1 MIDKGSEF
9 FNRSTKSW
17 LEKNAEDMYSAYN
30 EGKSVVVVE
39 KFIRILKYK
48 ICKNMNWVSI
58 NVYIDKLY
66 DIVNKYNNKYHNIIR
81 MKLVDVKSNTY
92 SDSSKLFFQKALL
105 HIGPKNVLRLKKL
118 KTLFH
123 GYIIY

>member
-9 FNRSTKSW
+9 FNRSIKSW

-48 ICKNMNWVSI
+48 IYKNMNWVSI

-81 MKLVDVKSNTY
+81 MKLVDIKSNTY
-92 SDSSKLFFQKALL
+92 TDSSKE
-105 HIGPKNVLRLKKL
+105 INNKNTKVNVGDNARTWKYK
-118 KTLFH
+118 
-123 GYIIY
+123 IIFSKGFTP

>member
-92 SDSSKLFFQKALL
+92 TDSSKE
-105 HIGPKNVLRLKKL
+105 INNKNTKVNVDDNARISK
-118 KTLFH
+118 
-123 GYIIY
+123 YQIIFSKGFTP

>member
-66 DIVNKYNNKYHNIIR
+66 DMI
-81 MKLVDVKSNTY
+81 
-92 SDSSKLFFQKALL
+92 
-105 HIGPKNVLRLKKL
+105 
-118 KTLFH
+118 
-123 GYIIY
+123 